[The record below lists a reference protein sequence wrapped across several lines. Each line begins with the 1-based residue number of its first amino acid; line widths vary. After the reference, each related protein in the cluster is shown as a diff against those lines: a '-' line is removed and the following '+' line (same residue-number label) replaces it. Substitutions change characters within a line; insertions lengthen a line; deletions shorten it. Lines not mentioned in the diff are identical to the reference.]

1 MQLKVGLHLHASGT
15 RRHFIELFHNMRVC
29 CSYDVILN
37 NIREISR
44 IASKQIVAIGKHANT
59 ITAYDNF
66 EYTMGVQQQH
76 VDDKSTFHSVTTG
89 LAFNGQY
96 IPPNGLSQRMH
107 NPSFELDVQKLFQTD
122 AFIAD
127 EIDFSGI

>member
-76 VDDKSTFHSVTTG
+76 VDDKSTFHSCNYRTG
-89 LAFNGQY
+89 V
-96 IPPNGLSQRMH
+96 QR
-107 NPSFELDVQKLFQTD
+107 PVYSAERIESKDAQPEL
-122 AFIAD
+122 
-127 EIDFSGI
+127 